1 MIKSD
6 DASQNVVTSLKQL
19 GIVHEI
25 LDCDPKFADTL
36 QFCEKYG
43 YPLKNS
49 GNTIIVGTR
58 RDPKQYAACV
68 VQASR
73 KLDVNRTVRRL
84 MGVRRLSFA
93 SAEET
98 KALTGMAIGGVT
110 PFNLPRD
117 ISLYVDEEL
126 MQEPYVILGSGSRS
140 SKIKISPGV
149 LRNISGAIVV
159 PNLSKII

>member
-49 GNTIIVGTR
+49 GVKYGAVGHC
-58 RDPKQYAACV
+58 DPPV
-68 VQASR
+68 LIGLSR
-73 KLDVNRTVRRL
+73 ITMDK
-84 MGVRRLSFA
+84 S
-93 SAEET
+93 
-98 KALTGMAIGGVT
+98 KT
-110 PFNLPRD
+110 P
-117 ISLYVDEEL
+117 
-126 MQEPYVILGSGSRS
+126 G
-140 SKIKISPGV
+140 K
-149 LRNISGAIVV
+149 
-159 PNLSKII
+159 